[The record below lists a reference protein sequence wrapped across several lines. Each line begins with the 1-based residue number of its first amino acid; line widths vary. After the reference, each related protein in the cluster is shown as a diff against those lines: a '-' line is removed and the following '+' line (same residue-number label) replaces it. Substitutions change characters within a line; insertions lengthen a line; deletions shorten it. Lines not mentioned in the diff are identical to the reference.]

1 MKGLAGPLSPSE
13 TWKSNHVNTTNPT
26 AQILPVLPLFEI
38 LPELCYWGILYA
50 NGFLSAVN
58 RFWIQ
63 GHEKNIISQI
73 LCCKM
78 KTAYF
83 TRWCNNWVRRRL
95 LSSVKWQNRWGC
107 CGSCNKI
114 RLQDSLFSG
123 SPPRVWEQVLCVLF
137 NRSLQRGSFMTGSL
151 TTHGRWKAGLLGI
164 CSSAGGG
171 VGMC

>member
-13 TWKSNHVNTTNPT
+13 TWESNHVNTTNPT

-63 GHEKNIISQI
+63 GDEKNIISQI
-73 LCCKM
+73 ICCKM

-95 LSSVKWQNRWGC
+95 LSSVKWQNR
-107 CGSCNKI
+107 
-114 RLQDSLFSG
+114 
-123 SPPRVWEQVLCVLF
+123 
-137 NRSLQRGSFMTGSL
+137 
-151 TTHGRWKAGLLGI
+151 
-164 CSSAGGG
+164 
-171 VGMC
+171 